1 MSELN
6 NLPFICLEFRDRDVY
21 PKASSLKE
29 ALEVGAEIQAKEKA
43 ALVKELQERY
53 EINKLSTEPPEET
66 NRLFLKSMQ
75 DTLQKNIL
83 SLKELSEFKQN
94 NKTATKMFNIEQSAF
109 LNNLKKAHSLN
120 LLKVIPNLKEESDI
134 KPSIFTSGEI
144 KLHHSI
150 DPSYSS
156 ANRVRSRLYF
166 MLMNNENS
174 QSSSKPILR
183 IFSDEGNHQNPFY
196 HFNVEFTDTPSQNKT
211 AINSL
216 FRNQELASNL
226 SIEKFNGFINY
237 FAHEGLPDELYNLP
251 SEVKDY
257 YQNPDAL
264 NKTNNQEIRQQLN
277 LESRDE
283 HDRLSKLLQKED
295 YILEYLLR
303 HKLKKTSL
311 AIDNLNL
318 LKSINELLSVQK
330 NQPIVRSGQ
339 IQSGDTF
346 NGRPFYI
353 DKLFNT
359 SRKPLDFH
367 TGFISTQNLEIQF
380 LAFDSKEKETIP
392 KLNLKL
398 TDKMR
403 GNSTRLVLD
412 AETDPDLKDCFKEY
426 IQTFLSSIKK
436 QESQPAPKLNRPNSR
451 PK

>member
-43 ALVKELQERY
+43 ALVEKLQERY

-83 SLKELSEFKQN
+83 NLKELSEFKQN
-94 NKTATKMFNIEQSAF
+94 NKTATKMFNIEKSAF
-109 LNNLKKAHSLN
+109 LNNLKEAHSLN
-120 LLKVIPNLKEESDI
+120 LLKVIPNLEEESGI
-134 KPSIFTSGEI
+134 KAPVFTSGEI

-150 DPSYSS
+150 DPSYLTTG
-156 ANRVRSRLYF
+156 RDRSKLHF
-166 MLMNNENS
+166 MIMNNENS

-226 SIEKFNGFINY
+226 SIEKFNGLINY
-237 FAHEGLPDELYNLP
+237 FAHEGLPDKLYNLP

-264 NKTNNQEIRQQLN
+264 NKTNNQEIRQQLD

-311 AIDNLNL
+311 TIDNLNL
-318 LKSINELLSVQK
+318 LRSINELLSVQK

-339 IQSGDTF
+339 IQSGEAF

-359 SRKPLDFH
+359 SRNVNP
-367 TGFISTQNLEIQF
+367 SN
-380 LAFDSKEKETIP
+380 
-392 KLNLKL
+392 
-398 TDKMR
+398 
-403 GNSTRLVLD
+403 
-412 AETDPDLKDCFKEY
+412 
-426 IQTFLSSIKK
+426 
-436 QESQPAPKLNRPNSR
+436 
-451 PK
+451 